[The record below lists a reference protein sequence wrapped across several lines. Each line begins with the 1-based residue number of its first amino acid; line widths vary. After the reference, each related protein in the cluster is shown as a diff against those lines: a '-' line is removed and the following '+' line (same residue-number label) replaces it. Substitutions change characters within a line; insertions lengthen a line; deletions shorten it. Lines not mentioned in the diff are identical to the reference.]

1 MAVPLFLDTIE
12 KTDLSTWLR
21 ESPSPFG
28 FYFILAV
35 HTIGLAML
43 VGPNAAID
51 LRLLGVGRDIP
62 IAPLKNWFKIMWIGF
77 VLNLTSGIF
86 LLIAYPT
93 KAFTNVDFYIK
104 LTLIAVSVWVMQ
116 TIKNRVFG
124 DLSLSDTVMEARG
137 RTLAIW
143 SLLLWTGAIT
153 AGRLL
158 AYTYTYIMYGRY
170 APGG

>member
-12 KTDLSTWLR
+12 KSDLSTWLR
-21 ESPSPFG
+21 ESPSLFG

-51 LRLLGVGRDIP
+51 LRLLGVGSDIP
-62 IAPLKNWFKIMWIGF
+62 LAPLKSWFKIMWIGF
-77 VLNLTSGIF
+77 ALNLTSGIF

-93 KAFTNVDFYIK
+93 KAFTNPDFYIK
-104 LTLIAVSVWVMQ
+104 LTLIAFAVWVMQ
-116 TIKNRVFG
+116 KTKTRVFG
-124 DLSLSDTVMEARG
+124 DLSLSDAAMQARG
-137 RTLAIW
+137 KALAVW
-143 SLLLWTGAIT
+143 SLILWAGAIT